1 MIYLLDVSTLVA
13 LLTATHEDNEKVA
26 AWLPGKK
33 VAVCPLTELGYLRGA
48 IGVYHAGGGASRLA
62 GFF

>member
-33 VAVCPLTELGYLRGA
+33 VAVCPLTELGYLRVA